1 MTTRPPPLD
10 QVVPELL
17 LARAR
22 IGDEA
27 ALGRLLELYRNY
39 LRLVARAL
47 IGQALRVRLDASDL
61 IQETFLKAAREFSHF
76 LGSTEPELT
85 AWLRQ
90 ILVRTLASQAK
101 HHRRQGRDY
110 QRQESLEAMLD
121 RSSAAVQ
128 RALAAPVETPSHH
141 AVRREEAVL
150 LADALETLP
159 AHYREV
165 FILRNL
171 EHIPFDQ
178 IAVRMGRSPGATRVL
193 WKRAMDRLSQSL
205 RDHS

>member
-1 MTTRPPPLD
+1 MLPIDAIPD
-10 QVVPELL
+10 LL
-17 LARAR
+17 LEQARA
-22 IGDEA
+22 GDEA

-61 IQETFLKAAREFSHF
+61 VQETFLKADREFGQF

-90 ILVRTLASQAK
+90 ILVRTLANQAK

-128 RALAAPVETPSHH
+128 HALAAPSESPS
-141 AVRREEAVL
+141 AMRSGASRPSCWP
-150 LADALETLP
+150 T
-159 AHYREV
+159 RW
-165 FILRNL
+165 RNC
-171 EHIPFDQ
+171 PPT
-178 IAVRMGRSPGATRVL
+178 IARCSSCVTWSTSPSTRSPRGWGDRPAR
-193 WKRAMDRLSQSL
+193 RACSGSARWTASASC
-205 RDHS
+205 

>member
-1 MTTRPPPLD
+1 MLPPDAIPD
-10 QVVPELL
+10 LL
-17 LARAR
+17 LIQARA
-22 IGDEA
+22 GDEA

-61 IQETFLKAAREFSHF
+61 VQETFLKASRGFSEF

-90 ILVRTLASQAK
+90 ILVRALANQAK
-101 HHRRQGRDY
+101 HHRRLGRDY

-128 RALAAPVETPSHH
+128 QALTSPVETPSAH
-141 AVRREEAVL
+141 AVRREQAVL
-150 LADALETLP
+150 LADALEKLP

-178 IAVRMGRSPGATRVL
+178 IAARMGRSPGAARVL
-193 WKRAMDRLSQSL
+193 WKRAMDRLSVSL
-205 RDHS
+205 RDQS